1 MVAHMKTPEVFSSC
15 MNKLKTRYLQQ
26 RQAPQEILE
35 PNEVNEDEEEDA
47 GLARSAGG
55 VPQLVKNPG
64 SDASE
69 EEQEDAEKQE
79 GVVRCDFN
87 EVKLCSRNGAF
98 LIEKA
103 GKGTFIQYSTQNSRV
118 KGEVA
123 KQKLQV

>member
-1 MVAHMKTPEVFSSC
+1 MKTPEVFSSTLS
-15 MNKLKTRYLQQ
+15 KLKTRYLHQ

-35 PNEVNEDEEEDA
+35 PNEVNEEEDEDEEEVGQAKAAATGVPRVVRHNEDA
-47 GLARSAGG
+47 G
-55 VPQLVKNPG
+55 
-64 SDASE
+64 SDEDE
-69 EEQEDAEKQE
+69 EEKHQ
-79 GVVRCDFN
+79 GVVRCEFN

>member
-1 MVAHMKTPEVFSSC
+1 MKTPEVFSSTLT
-15 MNKLKTRYLQQ
+15 KLKTRYLHQ

-35 PNEVNEDEEEDA
+35 PNEVNEEDDEEEA
-47 GLARSAGG
+47 GQAKAAATGG
-55 VPQLVKNPG
+55 PRVVGHNEVEE
-64 SDASE
+64 DE
-69 EEQEDAEKQE
+69 EEEEKHQ
-79 GVVRCDFN
+79 GAVRCEFN

-118 KGEVA
+118 KGEIA

>member
-1 MVAHMKTPEVFSSC
+1 MDPESSGSG
-15 MNKLKTRYLQQ
+15 
-26 RQAPQEILE
+26 
-35 PNEVNEDEEEDA
+35 DEE
-47 GLARSAGG
+47 
-55 VPQLVKNPG
+55 N
-64 SDASE
+64 E
-69 EEQEDAEKQE
+69 EEKQQA
-79 GVVRCDFN
+79 VVRCDFN

>member
-1 MVAHMKTPEVFSSC
+1 MDPHNGSSE
-15 MNKLKTRYLQQ
+15 
-26 RQAPQEILE
+26 AS
-35 PNEVNEDEEEDA
+35 EDEEE
-47 GLARSAGG
+47 
-55 VPQLVKNPG
+55 
-64 SDASE
+64 
-69 EEQEDAEKQE
+69 KQ

-118 KGEVA
+118 KGEVT

>member
-1 MVAHMKTPEVFSSC
+1 M
-15 MNKLKTRYLQQ
+15 
-26 RQAPQEILE
+26 
-35 PNEVNEDEEEDA
+35 
-47 GLARSAGG
+47 
-55 VPQLVKNPG
+55 
-64 SDASE
+64 
-69 EEQEDAEKQE
+69 
-79 GVVRCDFN
+79 VRCEFN

>member
-1 MVAHMKTPEVFSSC
+1 MKTPEVFSSTLS
-15 MNKLKTRYLQQ
+15 KLKTRYLHQ

-35 PNEVNEDEEEDA
+35 PNEVNEEEDEEEEA
-47 GLARSAGG
+47 GLAKSSGATGG
-55 VPQLVKNPG
+55 PRVIRNNEDAG
-64 SDASE
+64 SD
-69 EEQEDAEKQE
+69 EDEDEKHQ
-79 GVVRCDFN
+79 GVVRCEFN

-118 KGEVA
+118 KGEVV